1 MDRTFPFWIA
11 VALLIAA
18 PALAQSPQSGTPD
31 LRNLSPQDAARLN
44 AAVSQSDD
52 ATRKQFQ
59 QVEQQLRD
67 ANHPSARMLEATR
80 AK

>member
-18 PALAQSPQSGTPD
+18 PALAQSQQGGAPD

-80 AK
+80 PQ

>member
-11 VALLIAA
+11 VALLIVT
-18 PALAQSPQSGTPD
+18 PALAQSPQGAPN
-31 LRNLSPQDAARLN
+31 LQKLSPQDAARVN
-44 AAVSQSDD
+44 AAVSQSDE

-80 AK
+80 PQ

>member
-1 MDRTFPFWIA
+1 MDRTFPLWIA
-11 VALLIAA
+11 VALLISA
-18 PALAQSPQSGTPD
+18 PALAQSPQGAPN

-44 AAVSQSDD
+44 AAVSQSDET
-52 ATRKQFQ
+52 TRKQFQ

-80 AK
+80 PR

>member
-11 VALLIAA
+11 VALLIAT
-18 PALAQSPQSGTPD
+18 PALAQNQQGTPN

-80 AK
+80 PQ